1 MSELLVR
8 LKLIAMFLL
17 SPFIA
22 LAYMAAF
29 PMVALKMLRS
39 GELGRA
45 EGAGRAD

>member
-1 MSELLVR
+1 MSQILVR

-22 LAYMAAF
+22 LLYMATF

-39 GELGRA
+39 GDFA
-45 EGAGRAD
+45 KPTPSN